1 MASVF
6 TSKSTM
12 LQVLLALVAHHK
24 GIVENFHETGITS
37 EYYEFKKFKYSA
49 AENNDNKTTF
59 ENFKTENRLIQ
70 ILSDNSAMH
79 IHSSNGLNQI
89 YGMARIIMQSSTVNQ
104 INTENIPIRRVKQ
117 EKLKDIK
124 LHEIKI
130 DFFKG
135 RKNQQW
141 PKNFVVLYIYL

>member
-1 MASVF
+1 
-6 TSKSTM
+6 M
-12 LQVLLALVAHHK
+12 LQVLVALVAHHK
-24 GIVENFHETGITS
+24 SIIEKFHEFRITL
-37 EYYEFKKFKYSA
+37 EYYRFKKFKYSA

-59 ENFKTENRLIQ
+59 ENFKIENGLIK
-70 ILSDNSAMH
+70 IVSDNSAMH

-89 YGMARIIMQSSTVNQ
+89 YGMARIITQSSTVNQ
-104 INTENIPIRRVKQ
+104 TDTENLPIRRVKQ

-135 RKNQQW
+135 HKNQQ
-141 PKNFVVLYIYL
+141 

>member
-1 MASVF
+1 
-6 TSKSTM
+6 M
-12 LQVLLALVAHHK
+12 LQVLVALVAHHK
-24 GIVENFHETGITS
+24 SIIEKFHEFGITL

-59 ENFKTENRLIQ
+59 ENFKTENGLIK
-70 ILSDNSAMH
+70 IVSDNSAMH
-79 IHSSNGLNQI
+79 IHSSKGLNQI
-89 YGMARIIMQSSTVNQ
+89 YGMARIITQSSTVNQ
-104 INTENIPIRRVKQ
+104 TDTENLPIRRVKQ

-135 RKNQQW
+135 YKNQQ
-141 PKNFVVLYIYL
+141 